1 MVFLESYA
9 EEDSD
14 WACDEAF
21 RPKILKRWAKKMAL
35 YEIVISRSVIPA
47 KTVAVVRTFSPTSM
61 SVIKSKIDAREV
73 VISVSSD
80 DYPVGA
86 GRVDGPR
93 GQHEL
98 FKHCLVALAKIGDE
112 VEVRYRPSTDYPY
125 EVVDRKMLANL
136 MESELVSRSQLH
148 D

>member
-1 MVFLESYA
+1 MS
-9 EEDSD
+9 
-14 WACDEAF
+14 
-21 RPKILKRWAKKMAL
+21 L
-35 YEIVISRSVIPA
+35 YEIVVLRSAMPA

-61 SVIKSKIDAREV
+61 SVLRSKIEAREV

-80 DYPVGA
+80 DYPVTNGA
-86 GRVDGPR
+86 VEGPR

-98 FKHCLVALAKIGDE
+98 FKRSLVALTQNGDE
-112 VEVRYRPSTDYPY
+112 VEVRYRPSPDDPH
-125 EVVDRKMLANL
+125 EVVDQIMLTNL